1 MGIKRTAWAEELKK
15 LTKVG
20 MDSSVLIYHLEGLAP
35 YADLTETLFAAVLD
49 GSLKAILSTISIT
62 ELLVRPFAKDQP
74 DRIMA
79 FERFLFSLPNTDL
92 VPPSYSISKEAA
104 RLRAKYRIRT
114 PDAILL
120 ATSLI
125 EKAEAFLTNDARLGM
140 IKDEGLNI
148 LVLDDFIDP

>member
-1 MGIKRTAWAEELKK
+1 MGVKRTAWAEELKK

-20 MDSSVLIYHLEGLAP
+20 MDSSVLIYHLEGLEP

-49 GSLKAILSTISIT
+49 GSVRAVISTISVT
-62 ELLVRPFAKDQP
+62 ELLVRPFAKDQL
-74 DRIMA
+74 DRITA
-79 FERFLFSLPNTDL
+79 FEQFLFSLPNTDL

-120 ATSLI
+120 ATFLA
-125 EKAEAFLTNDARLGM
+125 EKAEAFLTNDACLGM
-140 IKDEGLNI
+140 IKDEELDI
-148 LVLDDFIDP
+148 LVLDNFIDP

>member
-92 VPPSYSISKEAA
+92 VSPSYSISKEAA

-120 ATSLI
+120 ATSLM
-125 EKAEAFLTNDARLGM
+125 EKAEAFLTNDGRLGM
-140 IKDEGLNI
+140 IKDEELNI